1 MIEPV
6 LGHCKL
12 CELEDFSDPE
22 LLKLM
27 RNVFS
32 SKREQFGDR
41 FPEGREERK
50 LWEIAMTLRAFRA
63 AGALRDDAQV
73 LGVGAGHEA
82 TIYWL
87 TNQVG
92 RVVATD
98 LYEAEDAWSET
109 DSGAEMLTDP
119 GKYWD
124 GPWNSE
130 RLVVRHMNALEL
142 EFEDES
148 FDAVFSSSSIE
159 HFGEFSDVRR
169 AVEEIHRVLRPGGIA
184 ALSTE
189 FRLEGSGAGLPG
201 VLMFDEPELRSLV
214 LDGLWWD
221 PIDPIDTSISE
232 QTLAGEVS
240 FPEVIADF
248 TAGRKDFRVYPHIVL
263 RDGSYLWTSVHL
275 ALVKSRLG
283 SAEWRRRSPQLPP
296 RTSLPAKLVRRAR
309 ARLSRARVRL
319 GRRLGRGPGR

>member
-1 MIEPV
+1 MVEPP

-12 CELEDFSDPE
+12 CELEDFRDPE
-22 LLKLM
+22 LLWLM
-27 RNVFS
+27 RKVFS
-32 SKREQFGDR
+32 SKREQLGDR

-50 LWEIAMTLRAFRA
+50 LWEIAMTLRAFA
-63 AGALRDDAQV
+63 VAGALRDDAEV

-87 TNQVG
+87 TNEVR

-119 GKYWD
+119 GRYWD
-124 GPWNSE
+124 GPWNPE

-159 HFGEFSDVRR
+159 HFGDFGDVRR
-169 AVEEIHRVLRPGGIA
+169 AVEEIHRVLRPGGVA

-189 FRLEGSGAGLPG
+189 FRLEGSGSGLPG

-221 PIDPIDTSISE
+221 PIDPLDTTIST
-232 QTLAGEVS
+232 QTLAGAVS

-248 TAGRKDFRVYPHIVL
+248 TAGRKDFRIYPHIVL
-263 RDGSYLWTSVHL
+263 RDGPYLWTSVHL
-275 ALVKSRLG
+275 ALIKSRLG
-283 SAEWRRRSPQLPP
+283 SAQWRRRSPYLPP
-296 RTSLPAKLVRRAR
+296 KTPFPVKLANRGR
-309 ARLSRARVRL
+309 ARLARARVRV
-319 GRRLGRGPGR
+319 GRWLGRGPRR